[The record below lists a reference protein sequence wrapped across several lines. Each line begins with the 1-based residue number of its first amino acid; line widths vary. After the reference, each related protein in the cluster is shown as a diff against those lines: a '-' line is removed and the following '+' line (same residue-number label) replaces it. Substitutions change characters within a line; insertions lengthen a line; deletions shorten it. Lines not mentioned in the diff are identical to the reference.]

1 MFVLS
6 SNVRGLTNIPR
17 QKVVHR
23 LIDSEVPNV
32 VFIQE
37 TKITVDGLDSCASHI
52 WPREIGRGWELDTV

>member
-1 MFVLS
+1 MIVLS
-6 SNVRGLTNIPR
+6 WNVWGLKNIPR

-37 TKITVDGLDSCASHI
+37 TKITMDGLDSCASHI
-52 WPREIGRGWELDTV
+52 